1 MSPIGSY
8 RYLIKLNKFSKNEA
22 EKRSS
27 FFKSDRE
34 KVKPFLRIL
43 HTGKEWPFKTT
54 ESSKHYLYCKIKLKH
69 DRTIKCGVDKS
80 HTRSRIDNVGKTSVA
95 EPPLFWA
102 APAPE
107 VPSFRSR
114 LRLRPN
120 WVGSSSRQKKAAPG
134 GSGSL
139 N

>member
-1 MSPIGSY
+1 MLIFSTFLRDERGGGGSDMSPIGSY

-54 ESSKHYLYCKIKLKH
+54 ESSKHYL
-69 DRTIKCGVDKS
+69 
-80 HTRSRIDNVGKTSVA
+80 
-95 EPPLFWA
+95 
-102 APAPE
+102 
-107 VPSFRSR
+107 
-114 LRLRPN
+114 
-120 WVGSSSRQKKAAPG
+120 
-134 GSGSL
+134 
-139 N
+139 